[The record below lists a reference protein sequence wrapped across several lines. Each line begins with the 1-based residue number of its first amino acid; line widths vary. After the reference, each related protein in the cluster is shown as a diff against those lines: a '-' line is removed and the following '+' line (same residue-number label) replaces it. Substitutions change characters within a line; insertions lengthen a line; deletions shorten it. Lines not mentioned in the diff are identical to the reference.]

1 MSHHPTSNQAQK
13 VDYGSSQAPARPQ
26 TQHSQQI
33 QYAQPPQH
41 HTGFPAQL
49 NVAPLNTASLPGP
62 RPHVA
67 VPQYP
72 PGYVGTHVRT
82 EQSKRELD
90 AATAARELHAF
101 KRRKAIYKLPEA
113 SKRWDILPQSKL
125 FAQLQDAERR
135 VDNEI
140 RRRRNEILEV
150 YGVSKPLT
158 EEQLSLIG
166 AARRVVRV
174 YVFGQRDPVE
184 DTWALTIHGKV
195 LFMESAAN
203 GMHPGG
209 GGSMAHD
216 LHTKYVMFTQCL
228 KSLRIEL
235 EGREGGSSD
244 DTEII
249 LWEKCKQERD
259 LGHQKNE
266 KHSRFQVRR
275 RGNCPKRVKMTFD
288 VDHVKSM
295 FSVPEKFEQILGLPS
310 GLGRGVYSI
319 PYIMGH
325 VWNHAKKNRLL
336 VQVGEVGKVKLD
348 GLLTEVVQMSYEAQG
363 KVFHAEEDQYMSYE
377 AFSKCL
383 ARLLTPSEPFTVE
396 YSMENPDPYRP
407 LCFDFHYES
416 PLIMG
421 SQPAQPPSLVEAR
434 GVHHAE
440 LDELDVDLAEL
451 YHKFCET
458 EAAHAILQSFVTDPH
473 RTLREILA
481 MHNKD
486 PRVGPGPVT
495 RGNEDAIEI
504 ATQSAPYRDAWV
516 DDAIQMYLG
525 TAKAEIEANNRRR
538 DKEAR

>member
-1 MSHHPTSNQAQK
+1 MSHPTNSQAQN
-13 VDYGSSQAPARPQ
+13 VEYGVSQAPTRPLTHQ
-26 TQHSQQI
+26 TQYIQPSQHI
-33 QYAQPPQH
+33 A
-41 HTGFPAQL
+41 GFPAQL
-49 NVAPLNTASLPGP
+49 NVAPLNTTSMAGS
-62 RPHVA
+62 RPQVA

-72 PGYVGTHVRT
+72 SGYIGTHVRT
-82 EQSKRELD
+82 EQSKRDID
-90 AATAARELHAF
+90 AAAAARELHAF
-101 KRRKAIYKLPEA
+101 KRRKAIYKLPEP
-113 SKRWDILPQSKL
+113 SKRSGILPQSKL

-150 YGVSKPLT
+150 YGVAKPLT
-158 EEQLSLIG
+158 EDQLSLIG

-174 YVFGQRDPVE
+174 YVFGQRDLVE

-195 LFMESAAN
+195 LLMENAAN

-209 GGSMAHD
+209 GGSTACD

-228 KSLRIEL
+228 RSLRIEL
-235 EGREGGSSD
+235 EGRDGGSD
-244 DTEII
+244 NDTETI

-259 LGHQKNE
+259 PGHQKNE

-275 RGNCPKRVKMTFD
+275 RGNCPKLVKMTFD

-295 FSVPEKFEQILGLPS
+295 YSVPEKFEQLLELPS

-325 VWNHAKKNRLL
+325 VWNHAKKNKLL
-336 VQVGEVGKVKLD
+336 VQVGDVGKMKLD
-348 GLLTEVVQMSYEAQG
+348 ELLTEVVKMSYEAQG
-363 KVFHAEEDQYMSYE
+363 KVFHAEEDQYMSYG

-383 ARLLTPSEPFTVE
+383 ARLLTPAEPFTVE
-396 YSMENPDPYRP
+396 YSMENPDPYQP

-421 SQPAQPPSLVEAR
+421 SQPAQPPSLVEAK
-434 GVHHAE
+434 GAHHAE

-458 EAAHAILQSFVTDPH
+458 EAAHGILQSFATDPH

-486 PRVGPGPVT
+486 PRVAPGPVM

-504 ATQSAPYRDAWV
+504 SSQSAPYRDAWV

-525 TAKAEIEANNRRR
+525 AAKADIEANKRRE
-538 DKEAR
+538 KAVQQQQQ